1 MKRSEINQY
10 IQEAKE
16 IFAKNNFVLPPWAY
30 FSPEEWNQ
38 KGTEYDEIRDNML
51 GWDVT
56 DFGLGHYE
64 KTGLLLFTIRNGNY
78 HKSDNRKNYAEKLML
93 VKNQQITPTH
103 FHWSKMEDIINRAG
117 GVLCIQIWQS
127 DENDQLSD
135 KNFSIQIDGVTRQV
149 SAGEVIR
156 LSPGESISLE
166 PRVYH
171 QFWAEKGPV
180 VVGEVSQ
187 VNDDNTDNRFYEHIG
202 RFPAVEEDEAP
213 LHLLCNEYPAPGQED
228 R

>member
-16 IFAKNNFVLPPWAY
+16 TFAKYDFALPPWAF
-30 FSPEEWNQ
+30 FSPEEWAR
-38 KGTEYDEIRDNML
+38 KGAEFDEIRENML

-56 DFGLGHYE
+56 DFGLGNFE
-64 KTGLLLFTIRNGNY
+64 KAGLLLFTIRNGNY
-78 HKSDNRKNYAEKLML
+78 NKPDNRKTYAEKLML
-93 VKNQQITPTH
+93 VKNRQITPTH

-117 GVLCIQIWQS
+117 GVLCIQVWQS
-127 DENDQLSD
+127 DENDGLAEE
-135 KNFSIQIDGVTRQV
+135 NFTIQIDGVSHEV
-149 SAGEVIR
+149 CAGEIIR
-156 LSPGESISLE
+156 LRAGESISLE

-171 QFWAEKGPV
+171 KFWAENGIV

-187 VNDDNTDNRFYEHIG
+187 VNDDNTDNRFYEPLG
-202 RFPAVEEDEAP
+202 RFPAIKEDEPP
-213 LHLLCNEYPAPGQED
+213 LHLLCNEYPAARPQ

>member
-16 IFAKNNFVLPPWAY
+16 IFAKYNFILPPWAFY
-30 FSPEEWNQ
+30 SPDEWAQ
-38 KGTEYDEIRDNML
+38 KGSEYDEIRENML

-56 DFGLGHYE
+56 DFGLGDYE

-78 HKSDNRKNYAEKLML
+78 HQSGSRKTYAEKLML
-93 VKNQQITPTH
+93 VKIQQVTPTH
-103 FHWSKMEDIINRAG
+103 FHWHKMEDIINRAG

-127 DENDQLSD
+127 DENDQLSEE
-135 KNFSIQIDGVTRQV
+135 NFTIQIDGVTRKVQ
-149 SAGEVIR
+149 AGEIIK
-156 LSPGESISLE
+156 LPTGESISLE

-171 QFWAEKGPV
+171 QFWAEKGTV

-187 VNDDNTDNRFYEHIG
+187 VNDDNTDNRFHEHVG
-202 RFPAVEEDEAP
+202 RFPAIEEDEMP
-213 LHLLCNEYPAPGQED
+213 LHLLCNEYPEPGGYLK
-228 R
+228 